1 MTTQFLLIFFTTN
14 HPRTSQ
20 KSLKKSPI
28 DYCGSVEKNA
38 LSRKS
43 FCDQNNTIDA
53 IYNKLLYLLNLQA
66 VIIGE
71 GNWSVVTD
79 QRENLFKSRLV
90 ENVSK
95 IQLIAF
101 FRIIF
106 SPHVVRVVSFSAVF
120 STRIPFALQSGFPLK
135 NAFSFYFYVCEFE

>member
-1 MTTQFLLIFFTTN
+1 MTTQFLPFFYN
-14 HPRTSQ
+14 KPFSNLS
-20 KSLKKSPI
+20 KILKKSPI
-28 DYCGSVEKNA
+28 DYCGSVEKNT

-43 FCDQNNTIDA
+43 FCDQINTIDA
-53 IYNKLLYLLNLQA
+53 IYNELLYLLNLQA

-71 GNWSVVTD
+71 ENWSVVTD
-79 QRENLFKSRLV
+79 QRENLFKNRLV

-120 STRIPFALQSGFPLK
+120 STRIPFALQSVFPLK
-135 NAFSFYFYVCEFE
+135 NAFSFYFYVCEFV